1 MTILNYL
8 DYLEKKFWAKVNV
21 INDDNSCW
29 EWTKEKDKWGYGVI
43 NIYEGTKK
51 IKRISASK
59 ASWII
64 NNKKDV
70 PTGHVICHKCDN
82 RACVRLDHLF
92 LGTYKDNMQD
102 CKNKG
107 RLSLCEKKEKIL
119 IKDMI
124 MIKTDFYLKSKNN
137 KTNAGNG

>member
-51 IKRISASK
+51 IKITF
-59 ASWII
+59 II
-64 NNKKDV
+64 RLKER
-70 PTGHVICHKCDN
+70 PHVEENSTKN
-82 RACVRLDHLF
+82 R
-92 LGTYKDNMQD
+92 N
-102 CKNKG
+102 
-107 RLSLCEKKEKIL
+107 
-119 IKDMI
+119 
-124 MIKTDFYLKSKNN
+124 
-137 KTNAGNG
+137 